1 MPSVQISPK
10 CVKKI
15 IYNLERFCKGIR
27 CLLLRKCDSRT
38 CGGNY
43 DRMDKKGKN
52 MSKQTATDLLE
63 TIDIRGKHIYNE
75 NSFQKK
81 KKDGND
87 FWNKK

>member
-1 MPSVQISPK
+1 
-10 CVKKI
+10 
-15 IYNLERFCKGIR
+15 
-27 CLLLRKCDSRT
+27 
-38 CGGNY
+38 
-43 DRMDKKGKN
+43 